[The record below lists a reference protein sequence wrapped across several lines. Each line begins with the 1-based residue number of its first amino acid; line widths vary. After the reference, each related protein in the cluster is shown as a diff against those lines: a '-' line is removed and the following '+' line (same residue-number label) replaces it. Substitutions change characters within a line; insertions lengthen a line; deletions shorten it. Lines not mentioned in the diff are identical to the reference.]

1 MIAVTDR
8 SLCREDFLK
17 RIESIAENHPEM
29 IILREKD
36 TPHDELCELA
46 YRCLSICECYDVPLS
61 LNGDLDVAREL
72 DICRVHL
79 PLPKLRAEDLSAFTL
94 VGASVHSPE
103 EAVEAES
110 LGADYLIAGHIFE
123 TACKPFQPRGLEFL
137 EEVCGSV
144 DIPVY
149 AIGGISP
156 ANVDQIAGTDASGV
170 CSMSGIMTA
179 DDPGDLIRRLSIPFM
194 D

>member
-8 SLCREDFLK
+8 SLCNEDFLERMEK
-17 RIESIAENHPEM
+17 IAENHPEM

-36 TPHDELCELA
+36 TPKDELCELA

-79 PLPKLRAEDLSAFTL
+79 PLPKLRTEDLSAFTL

-103 EAVEAES
+103 EAKEAES
-110 LGADYLIAGHIFE
+110 LGADYIIAGHVFE

-137 EEVCGSV
+137 REVCSSV

-149 AIGGISP
+149 AIGGIGP
-156 ANVDQIAGTDASGV
+156 ENVSLIAETDASGV
-170 CSMSGIMTA
+170 CSMSGIMTT
-179 DDPGDLIRRLSIPFM
+179 DDPKGLITRLSVPFM

>member
-8 SLCREDFLK
+8 SLCNEDFLE
-17 RIESIAENHPEM
+17 RMERIAENHPEM

-36 TPHDELCELA
+36 TPKDELCELA

-79 PLPKLRAEDLSAFTL
+79 PLPKLRTEDLSAFTL

-103 EAVEAES
+103 EAKEAES
-110 LGADYLIAGHIFE
+110 LGADYIIAGHVFE

-137 EEVCGSV
+137 REVCGSV

-149 AIGGISP
+149 AIGGIGP
-156 ANVDQIAGTDASGV
+156 ENVSLIAETDASGV
-170 CSMSGIMTA
+170 CSMSGIMTT
-179 DDPGDLIRRLSIPFM
+179 DDPKDLITRLSVPFM